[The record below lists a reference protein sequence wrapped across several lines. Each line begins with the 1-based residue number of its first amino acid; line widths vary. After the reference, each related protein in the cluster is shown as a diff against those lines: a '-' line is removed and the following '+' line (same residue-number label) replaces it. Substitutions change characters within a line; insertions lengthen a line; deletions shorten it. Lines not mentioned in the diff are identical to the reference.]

1 MAGKQVTELDALPS
15 FTDTSLLPVHNG
27 AGLKKGLLSQL
38 ASYLGTKF
46 SNPNL
51 LINPDFKINQ
61 RGSTS
66 YESDTGTTIK
76 NVYSVDRWSLY
87 GHKLVVNSD
96 KSITLTPTS
105 YSNGTFSQI
114 LEGAVEG
121 DVTIQVYV
129 AGISGSAT
137 VLVTQSDGTTTSTIG
152 NLKNGLN
159 VFHFNKG
166 IKKLYIRALSGTL
179 TLKYAKVEK
188 GTVATSFITPNMA
201 EELAKCQYYTVIF
214 EPWRTILNANTDS
227 SVINID
233 TRCKMRTKP
242 TISYITL
249 KSGTA
254 NQFNFVSILSSKAY
268 LALKTNNWTSFIDSK
283 NEVVVV
289 NTGSGIS
296 SGAFGQV
303 TFDNSLMLDAE
314 IY

>member
-15 FTDTSLLPVHNG
+15 FTDNSLLPVHNG

-38 ASYLGTKF
+38 ASYLGNKF

-51 LINPDFKINQ
+51 LINPDFSINQ
-61 RGSTS
+61 RGASSYTS
-66 YESDTGTTIK
+66 GYT
-76 NVYSVDRWSLY
+76 VDRWKISNATLNATT
-87 GHKLVVNSD
+87 KTLSNSN
-96 KSITLTPTS
+96 SAS
-105 YSNGTFSQI
+105 GTFLQS
-114 LEGAVEG
+114 LENKPTGTFTVTLNVASVTGTVKFSWKDGSTYKTGAV
-121 DVTIQVYV
+121 
-129 AGISGSAT
+129 IS
-137 VLVTQSDGTTTSTIG
+137 
-152 NLKNGLN
+152 KGLN
-159 VFHFNKG
+159 TYTFTASSLTWVG
-166 IKKLYIRALSGTL
+166 IDVASGASIQLDYMKLEQSS
-179 TLKYAKVEK
+179 
-188 GTVATSFITPNMA
+188 VATHFVTPNKA
-201 EELAKCQYYTVIF
+201 EELAKCQYYTVVF

-242 TISYITL
+242 TVSYITL
-249 KSGTA
+249 KSGTQ

>member
-1 MAGKQVTELDALPS
+1 MEGKQVNELDVLPS
-15 FTDTSLLPVHNG
+15 FTDNSLLPVHNG

-38 ASYLGTKF
+38 ASYLGNKF

-61 RGSTS
+61 RGSTT
-66 YESDTGTTIK
+66 YTTGYT
-76 NVYSVDRWSLY
+76 VDRWRITSATLNATT
-87 GHKLVVNSD
+87 KTLSNSN
-96 KSITLTPTS
+96 SAS
-105 YSNGTFSQI
+105 GTFLQS
-114 LEGAVEG
+114 LENKPTGTFTVTLNVASVTG
-121 DVTIQVYV
+121 TVKFSWKDGSTYKTGVTI
-129 AGISGSAT
+129 S
-137 VLVTQSDGTTTSTIG
+137 
-152 NLKNGLN
+152 KGLN
-159 VFHFNKG
+159 TYTFTASSLTWVG
-166 IKKLYIRALSGTL
+166 IDIASGASVQLNYMKLEESS
-179 TLKYAKVEK
+179 
-188 GTVATSFITPNMA
+188 VATPFIKPNKA
-201 EELAKCQYYTVIF
+201 EELAKCQYYTVVF

-289 NTGSGIS
+289 NTGSGIN

>member
-27 AGLKKGLLSQL
+27 AGLKKGLLLQL
-38 ASYLGTKF
+38 ANYLGTKF

-51 LINPDFKINQ
+51 LINPDFSINQ
-61 RGSTS
+61 RGASSYTS
-66 YESDTGTTIK
+66 GYT
-76 NVYSVDRWSLY
+76 VDRWKISNATLNATT
-87 GHKLVVNSD
+87 KTLSNSN
-96 KSITLTPTS
+96 SAS
-105 YSNGTFSQI
+105 GTFLQS
-114 LEGAVEG
+114 LENKPTGTFTVTLNVASVTG
-121 DVTIQVYV
+121 TVKFSWKDGSTYKTGVTI
-129 AGISGSAT
+129 S
-137 VLVTQSDGTTTSTIG
+137 
-152 NLKNGLN
+152 KGLN
-159 VFHFNKG
+159 TYTFTASSLTWVG
-166 IKKLYIRALSGTL
+166 IDIASGASVQLNYMKLEESS
-179 TLKYAKVEK
+179 
-188 GTVATSFITPNMA
+188 VATPFIKPNKA

-242 TISYITL
+242 TVSYITL
-249 KSGTA
+249 KSGTQ

-268 LALKTNNWTSFIDSK
+268 YALKTNNWTSFIDSK

>member
-15 FTDTSLLPVHNG
+15 FTDNSLLPVHNG

-38 ASYLGTKF
+38 ANYLGKKF

-51 LINPDFKINQ
+51 LINPNFEINQ
-61 RGSTS
+61 RGSTT
-66 YESDTGTTIK
+66 YTTGYT
-76 NVYSVDRWSLY
+76 VDRWKVAGATLNAKTKTLS
-87 GHKLVVNSD
+87 NSN
-96 KSITLTPTS
+96 SAS
-105 YSNGTFSQI
+105 GTFLQS
-114 LEGAVEG
+114 LENKPTGTFTVTLNVVSVTGTVKFSWKDGSTYKTGAV
-121 DVTIQVYV
+121 
-129 AGISGSAT
+129 IS
-137 VLVTQSDGTTTSTIG
+137 
-152 NLKNGLN
+152 KGLN
-159 VFHFNKG
+159 TYTFTASSLTWVG
-166 IKKLYIRALSGTL
+166 IDVASGASIQLDYMKLEQSS
-179 TLKYAKVEK
+179 
-188 GTVATSFITPNMA
+188 VATHFVTPNKA
-201 EELAKCQYYTVIF
+201 EELAKCQYYTVVF

-242 TISYITL
+242 TVSYITL

-303 TFDNSLMLDAE
+303 TFDNNLMLDAE

>member
-1 MAGKQVTELDALPS
+1 MAGKQVNELDVLPS
-15 FTDTSLLPVHNG
+15 FTDNSLLPVHNG

-38 ASYLGTKF
+38 ASYLGNKF

-61 RGSTS
+61 RGSTI
-66 YESDTGTTIK
+66 YTTGYT
-76 NVYSVDRWSLY
+76 VDRWRITSATLNATT
-87 GHKLVVNSD
+87 KTLSNSN
-96 KSITLTPTS
+96 SAS
-105 YSNGTFSQI
+105 GTFLQS
-114 LEGAVEG
+114 LENKPTGTFTVTLNVASVTG
-121 DVTIQVYV
+121 TVKFSWKDGSTYKTGVTI
-129 AGISGSAT
+129 S
-137 VLVTQSDGTTTSTIG
+137 
-152 NLKNGLN
+152 KGLN
-159 VFHFNKG
+159 TYTFTASSLTWVG
-166 IKKLYIRALSGTL
+166 IDIASGASVQLNYMKLEESS
-179 TLKYAKVEK
+179 
-188 GTVATSFITPNMA
+188 VATPFIKPNKA
-201 EELAKCQYYTVIF
+201 EELAKCQYYTVVF

>member
-1 MAGKQVTELDALPS
+1 MGGKQVNELDVLPS
-15 FTDTSLLPVHNG
+15 FTDNSLLPVHNG

-38 ASYLGTKF
+38 ASYLGNKF

-61 RGSTS
+61 RGSTI
-66 YESDTGTTIK
+66 YTTGYT
-76 NVYSVDRWSLY
+76 VDRWRITSATLNATT
-87 GHKLVVNSD
+87 KTLSNSN
-96 KSITLTPTS
+96 SAS
-105 YSNGTFSQI
+105 GTFLQS
-114 LEGAVEG
+114 LENKPTGTFTVTLNVASVTG
-121 DVTIQVYV
+121 TVKFSWKDGSTYKTGVTI
-129 AGISGSAT
+129 S
-137 VLVTQSDGTTTSTIG
+137 
-152 NLKNGLN
+152 KGLN
-159 VFHFNKG
+159 TYTFTASSLTWVG
-166 IKKLYIRALSGTL
+166 IDIASGASVQLNYMKLEESS
-179 TLKYAKVEK
+179 
-188 GTVATSFITPNMA
+188 VATPFIKPNKA
-201 EELAKCQYYTVIF
+201 EELAKCQYYTVVF

>member
-1 MAGKQVTELDALPS
+1 MPGKQVTELDALPS
-15 FTDTSLLPVHNG
+15 FTDNSLLPVHNG

-38 ASYLGTKF
+38 ANYLGKKF

-51 LINPDFKINQ
+51 LINPNFEINQ
-61 RGSTS
+61 RGSTT
-66 YESDTGTTIK
+66 YTTGYT
-76 NVYSVDRWSLY
+76 VDRWKVAGATLNAKTKTLS
-87 GHKLVVNSD
+87 NSN
-96 KSITLTPTS
+96 SAG
-105 YSNGTFSQI
+105 GTFLQS
-114 LEGAVEG
+114 LENKPTGTFTVTLNVASVTGTVKFSWKDGSTYKTGAV
-121 DVTIQVYV
+121 
-129 AGISGSAT
+129 IS
-137 VLVTQSDGTTTSTIG
+137 
-152 NLKNGLN
+152 KGLN
-159 VFHFNKG
+159 TYTFTASSLTWVG
-166 IKKLYIRALSGTL
+166 IDVASGASIQLDYMKLEQSS
-179 TLKYAKVEK
+179 
-188 GTVATSFITPNMA
+188 VATHFVTPNKA
-201 EELAKCQYYTVIF
+201 EELAKCQYYTVVF

-242 TISYITL
+242 TVSYITL

>member
-38 ASYLGTKF
+38 ANYLGKKF

-51 LINPDFKINQ
+51 LINPNFEINQ
-61 RGSTS
+61 RGSTT
-66 YESDTGTTIK
+66 YTTGYT
-76 NVYSVDRWSLY
+76 VDRWRVEGATLNAKTKTLSNP
-87 GHKLVVNSD
+87 NSAG
-96 KSITLTPTS
+96 
-105 YSNGTFSQI
+105 GTFLQS
-114 LEGAVEG
+114 LENKPTGTFTVTLNVASVTGTVKFSWKDGSTYKTGAV
-121 DVTIQVYV
+121 
-129 AGISGSAT
+129 IS
-137 VLVTQSDGTTTSTIG
+137 
-152 NLKNGLN
+152 KGLN
-159 VFHFNKG
+159 TYTFTASSLTWVG
-166 IKKLYIRALSGTL
+166 IDVASGASIQLDYMKLEQSS
-179 TLKYAKVEK
+179 
-188 GTVATSFITPNMA
+188 VATHFVTPNKA
-201 EELAKCQYYTVIF
+201 EELAKCQYYTVVF

-242 TISYITL
+242 TVSYITL

-268 LALKTNNWTSFIDSK
+268 LAIKTNNWTSFIDSK

-289 NTGSGIS
+289 NTGSGVS
-296 SGAFGQV
+296 SGTFGQV
-303 TFDNSLMLDAE
+303 TFDNKLMLDAE

>member
-1 MAGKQVTELDALPS
+1 MPGKQVTELDALPS

-27 AGLKKGLLSQL
+27 AGLKKGQLSQL
-38 ASYLGTKF
+38 ANYLGTKF

-61 RGSTS
+61 RGATI
-66 YESDTGTTIK
+66 YTTGYT
-76 NVYSVDRWSLY
+76 VDRWRITSATLNATT
-87 GHKLVVNSD
+87 KTLSNSN
-96 KSITLTPTS
+96 SAS
-105 YSNGTFSQI
+105 GTFLQS
-114 LEGAVEG
+114 LENKPTGTFTVTLNVASVTG
-121 DVTIQVYV
+121 TVKFSWKDGSTYKTGVTI
-129 AGISGSAT
+129 S
-137 VLVTQSDGTTTSTIG
+137 
-152 NLKNGLN
+152 KGLN
-159 VFHFNKG
+159 TYTFTASSLTWVG
-166 IKKLYIRALSGTL
+166 IDIASGASVQLNYMKLEESS
-179 TLKYAKVEK
+179 
-188 GTVATSFITPNMA
+188 VATPFIKPNKA
-201 EELAKCQYYTVIF
+201 EELAKCQYYTVVF

-233 TRCKMRTKP
+233 TRCKMRTRP

-268 LALKTNNWTSFIDSK
+268 FALKTNNWTSFIDSK

-289 NTGSGIS
+289 NTGNEIS

>member
-1 MAGKQVTELDALPS
+1 MPGKQVTELDALPS

-38 ASYLGTKF
+38 ASYLGNKF

-61 RGSTS
+61 RGSTT
-66 YESDTGTTIK
+66 YTTGYT
-76 NVYSVDRWSLY
+76 VDRWRVTSATLNATTKTLSNSNSASGKFLQSL
-87 GHKLVVNSD
+87 KN
-96 KSITLTPTS
+96 KPT
-105 YSNGTFSQI
+105 GTFTVS
-114 LEGAVEG
+114 LNVASVTGTVKFSWKDGSTYKTGAV
-121 DVTIQVYV
+121 
-129 AGISGSAT
+129 IS
-137 VLVTQSDGTTTSTIG
+137 
-152 NLKNGLN
+152 KGLN
-159 VFHFNKG
+159 TYTFTASSLTEVG
-166 IKKLYIRALSGTL
+166 IDVASGASIQLDYMKLEEGS
-179 TLKYAKVEK
+179 
-188 GTVATSFITPNMA
+188 VATHFVTPNKA

-242 TISYITL
+242 TVSYITL

-254 NQFNFVSILSSKAY
+254 NQFNFASILSSKAY
-268 LALKTNNWTSFIDSK
+268 YALKTNNWTSFIDSK
-283 NEVVVV
+283 NEVVIV

-303 TFDNSLMLDAE
+303 TFDNNLMLDAE

>member
-1 MAGKQVTELDALPS
+1 MGKQVTELDALPS
-15 FTDTSLLPVHNG
+15 FTDNSLLPVHNG

-38 ASYLGTKF
+38 ANYLGTKF

-51 LINPDFKINQ
+51 LINPNFKINQ
-61 RGSTS
+61 RGASSYTS
-66 YESDTGTTIK
+66 GYT
-76 NVYSVDRWSLY
+76 VDRWKITN
-87 GHKLVVNSD
+87 GVV
-96 KSITLTPTS
+96 KPQ
-105 YSNGTFSQI
+105 SNGIIVT
-114 LEGAVEG
+114 LNNEG
-121 DVTIQVYV
+121 
-129 AGISGSAT
+129 
-137 VLVTQSDGTTTSTIG
+137 LLTQSFE
-152 NLKNGLN
+152 K
-159 VFHFNKG
+159 
-166 IKKLYIRALSGTL
+166 ALSGTY
-179 TLKYAKVEK
+179 TATIKVTSITGDCVLSIGSHSLQLNK
-188 GTVATSFITPNMA
+188 AGTFSITENGSIADISLRKTTGTCTIAIEWIKLEQGSVATHFVTPNKA

-242 TISYITL
+242 TVSYITL

-268 LALKTNNWTSFIDSK
+268 FALKTNNWTSFIDSK

-303 TFDNSLMLDAE
+303 TFDNNLMLDAE

>member
-15 FTDTSLLPVHNG
+15 FTDNSLLPVHNG

-38 ASYLGTKF
+38 ASYLGNKF

-61 RGSTS
+61 RGSTT
-66 YESDTGTTIK
+66 YTTGYT
-76 NVYSVDRWSLY
+76 VDRWRITSATLNATT
-87 GHKLVVNSD
+87 KTLSNSN
-96 KSITLTPTS
+96 SAS
-105 YSNGTFSQI
+105 GTFLQS
-114 LEGAVEG
+114 LENKPTGTFTVTLNVASVTG
-121 DVTIQVYV
+121 TVKFSWKDGSTYKTGVTI
-129 AGISGSAT
+129 S
-137 VLVTQSDGTTTSTIG
+137 
-152 NLKNGLN
+152 KGLN
-159 VFHFNKG
+159 TYTFTASSLTWVG
-166 IKKLYIRALSGTL
+166 IDIASGASVQLNYMKLEESS
-179 TLKYAKVEK
+179 
-188 GTVATSFITPNMA
+188 VATPFIKPNKA
-201 EELAKCQYYTVIF
+201 EELAKCQYYTVVF
-214 EPWRTILNANTDS
+214 EPWRTLLNANTDS

-249 KSGTA
+249 RSGTA

-283 NEVVVV
+283 NEVVVA
-289 NTGSGIS
+289 NTGSGINP
-296 SGAFGQV
+296 GAFGQV

>member
-15 FTDTSLLPVHNG
+15 FTDNSLLPVHNG

-38 ASYLGTKF
+38 VSYLGTKF

-51 LINPDFKINQ
+51 LINPKFEINQ
-61 RGSTS
+61 RGSTT
-66 YESDTGTTIK
+66 YTTGYT
-76 NVYSVDRWSLY
+76 VDRWRVTNATLNATTKVLS
-87 GHKLVVNSD
+87 NSN
-96 KSITLTPTS
+96 SAS
-105 YSNGTFSQI
+105 GTFLQS
-114 LEGAVEG
+114 LENKPTGTFTVTLNVASVTGTVKFSWKDGSTYKTGAV
-121 DVTIQVYV
+121 
-129 AGISGSAT
+129 IS
-137 VLVTQSDGTTTSTIG
+137 
-152 NLKNGLN
+152 KGLN
-159 VFHFNKG
+159 TYTFTASSLTWVG
-166 IKKLYIRALSGTL
+166 IDIASGASIQLDYMKL
-179 TLKYAKVEK
+179 EK
-188 GTVATSFITPNMA
+188 GKVATSFITPNMA
-201 EELAKCQYYTVIF
+201 EELAKCQYYTVVF
-214 EPWRTILNANTDS
+214 EPWRTILNANTDL

-268 LALKTNNWTSFIDSK
+268 LALKTNNWTSFINSK

-289 NTGSGIS
+289 NTGTGIS

-303 TFDNSLMLDAE
+303 TFDNNLMLDAE